1 MRLIIFDRLNDN
13 RINFHPA
20 ALGRPIFELRCG
32 MTSLAD
38 KLISKVGIGDVAYF
52 VPPYMAEA
60 YQASTDRPVNDPA
73 SLEGGDLLLANAR
86 VKPEGLDA
94 AKASGASRAAVDEN
108 GELLWARVAAAD
120 CREVRDGSFEE
131 LLAAAERL
139 PKAPGMCPAWRYI
152 WELILETPTQ
162 LIADFQAAGRHGIEG
177 IVEEPFALRGA
188 PKHVYIARG
197 AIVHPMAVIDVENGP
212 IYIDEGAVVH
222 PFTRIEGP
230 CYLGKNSVLLGCK
243 CREGNSI
250 GPMCRLGGEVG
261 EEGVEAVADGDPR
274 VVLRAVGGPAGP
286 GQTVVLAGRADRRLL
301 PGRLDQPRL
310 EQAGQQRVDGSRGQ
324 REGRLRGQLVDD
336 LRAVALPLGEQPEHG
351 EFHDPP
357 ADLCGAIF
365 SHDLMVTPSTLFRK
379 HLGATGHRPP
389 ANRLTSLDATT
400 TQEEGPM
407 SEEKKDGGDISS
419 GFGDPK
425 VDGPVSDEKAEQ
437 MLHGGNH
444 DDVTEEIEIPTELV
458 FAVDSDGT
466 VEVEDADEQGRPD
479 AAGGGGGGGW

>member
-73 SLEGGDLLLANAR
+73 ALEGGDLLLANAR

-108 GELLWARVAAAD
+108 GELLWARIAAAD
-120 CREVRDGSFEE
+120 CREVRAGSFEE

-139 PKAPGMCPAWRYI
+139 PQAPGMCPAWRYI
-152 WELILETPTQ
+152 WELILENPTQ
-162 LIADFQAAGRHGIEG
+162 LTADFQAAGRHGIEG

-250 GPMCRLGGEVG
+250 GPMCRLGGEV
-261 EEGVEAVADGDPR
+261 EGSIIQGFSNKYHEGFLGHAY
-274 VVLRAVGGPAGP
+274 VG
-286 GQTVVLAGRADRRLL
+286 QWVN
-301 PGRLDQPRL
+301 
-310 EQAGQQRVDGSRGQ
+310 
-324 REGRLRGQLVDD
+324 
-336 LRAVALPLGEQPEHG
+336 
-351 EFHDPP
+351 
-357 ADLCGAIF
+357 
-365 SHDLMVTPSTLFRK
+365 
-379 HLGATGHRPP
+379 LGA
-389 ANRLTSLDATT
+389 LTTNSDLKNDY
-400 TQEEGPM
+400 
-407 SEEKKDGGDISS
+407 S
-419 GFGDPK
+419 
-425 VDGPVSDEKAEQ
+425 PVSVILDGRRPINTGSTKVGSLIGDHVKTSIGTLLNTGAYVGA
-437 MLHGGNH
+437 M
-444 DDVTEEIEIPTELV
+444 
-458 FAVDSDGT
+458 AVLI
-466 VEVEDADEQGRPD
+466 
-479 AAGGGGGGGW
+479 AGGGLMPKFIPSFGWCIDGAVTNGFGKAKLYAAARAAMSRRDCLWSEAEERMWDAVHDMTARTREAAIRKSCKQQ